1 MLLKGEAE
9 GEGIPVSAHEAVAVA
24 FPGIGKLN
32 VIHLS
37 VVYPDVDC
45 SWFSVFKKVF
55 KKKI

>member
-1 MLLKGEAE
+1 MLLEGEAE

-37 VVYPDVDC
+37 VVYPDVDFSC
-45 SWFSVFKKVF
+45 FSVAKNVF
-55 KKKI
+55 